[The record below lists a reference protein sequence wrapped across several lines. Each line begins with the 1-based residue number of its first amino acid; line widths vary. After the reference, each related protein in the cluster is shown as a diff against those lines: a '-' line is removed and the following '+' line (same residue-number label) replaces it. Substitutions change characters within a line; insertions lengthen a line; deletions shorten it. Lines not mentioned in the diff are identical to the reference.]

1 MQKRKALT
9 DLLKGLKKLG
19 VSHHKAAV
27 PPSQRKPL
35 AWFLQPP
42 LEPPPLFAAAALGR
56 VSLDASTAQ
65 AQGGMGT
72 VGELS
77 LPLAAATRRCWG
89 KAEEY
94 YFRCMARMQV
104 CPPRVLFSTLLQPTR
119 STLVWFRLVL
129 RDEWREHRLRAWC

>member
-56 VSLDASTAQ
+56 ASLETSPARAAED
-65 AQGGMGT
+65 GMGV

-77 LPLAAATRRCWG
+77 LPLAAATQRCWG

-94 YFRCMARMQV
+94 YFRSMARMQV
-104 CPPRVLFSTLLQPTR
+104 HPSRVVVFLPFLETNPSERIVPWVSLFQR
-119 STLVWFRLVL
+119 GEAR
-129 RDEWREHRLRAWC
+129 

>member
-9 DLLKGLKKLG
+9 DLLKALKKLG

-42 LEPPPLFAAAALGR
+42 LEPPPLFATAALR
-56 VSLDASTAQ
+56 RASLDASTAQ
-65 AQGGMGT
+65 AEGVMGM

-77 LPLAAATRRCWG
+77 LPLATATQRCWG

-104 CPPRVLFSTLLQPTR
+104 GPWRELFSR
-119 STLVWFRLVL
+119 
-129 RDEWREHRLRAWC
+129 